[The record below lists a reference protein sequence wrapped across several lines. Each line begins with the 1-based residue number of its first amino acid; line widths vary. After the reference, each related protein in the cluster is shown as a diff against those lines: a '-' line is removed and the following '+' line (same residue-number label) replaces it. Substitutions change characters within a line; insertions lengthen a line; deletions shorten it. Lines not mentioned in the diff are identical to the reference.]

1 MRAATSTHRAPVRH
15 HSQHAF
21 FQTVEE
27 TPAMRTL
34 RAAPPAPRLCP
45 VNSVNPASPARPAPL
60 ALAIALALAASAAA
74 PHAWAQGQPAETAA
88 AIHLPAQPL
97 GQALNELARQAGLQL
112 LVRPELVAG
121 KTAPAVSGRLTARQA
136 LQRLL
141 AGSGLAADVRG
152 AEVTVRPLPAAP
164 ARPAAP
170 ATPAAAPGEAQALPA
185 VTVTA
190 APDLSGTTEG
200 TRSFTTRAMSSATG
214 LALSPR
220 ETPQSVSVITRE
232 RIEAQGLGTL
242 SDAVAATPG
251 MHTMPNDTRGDRMSA
266 RGFEINNYQI
276 DGVSLNWPRQ
286 WDAGETRNNLAMYD
300 RVEVVR
306 GATGLLTGAGE
317 PSASINMVRK
327 RAESDV
333 FTGQVQ
339 GELGSWQHRS
349 GMADVSAPLNA
360 SRSVRARVV
369 AQATSRDTFIDR
381 EHIDSQLFYGTVEAD
396 LSDATRL
403 TLGGDWQNFKP
414 RGAPWSGLLLWD
426 SEGRRITDWPRGYS
440 LAANWG
446 GWASTQKTLFA
457 KLEHRFNDDWTLK
470 LDAQHADNNADL
482 KLSWPEGAPDRHS
495 GGGVEFYNSYQ
506 QSERNQKDLGLRLN
520 GAFNAWGRRHELMTG
535 LIWARQRWWAEKTHE
550 GEYALP
556 NVWAFDGTVP
566 EPPRLAEP
574 ELMGDVRS
582 TQRAAYVA
590 ARLHV
595 AEPLKLI
602 VGTRVT
608 DLKRTGGAG
617 AIWHYAFQTHD
628 KHVFTPYIGAVY
640 DLGGSYSA
648 YASATRIFKPQ
659 EDRDRHGQPLPS
671 LQGRNLEA
679 GLKAEWLDGQLTG
692 SLAVF
697 QTTQDKLAVPDGNLI
712 VPGTVDEQAYRAAN
726 NVKTRGYELELTG
739 RLAPGWDVSL
749 GWTQLSTKEADGAR
763 VRPQHPSRM
772 LKLYTQYRLPGA
784 WNKLTLGGGLNWQGR
799 TYTNTENPVTGAPEQ
814 LRQNAYALLNL
825 SARYQF
831 TPQLGARLAVN
842 NVLDKRYLS
851 NVSAFD
857 RLQYGAPRS
866 VMLTV
871 DYRF

>member
-1 MRAATSTHRAPVRH
+1 
-15 HSQHAF
+15 
-21 FQTVEE
+21 
-27 TPAMRTL
+27 
-34 RAAPPAPRLCP
+34 
-45 VNSVNPASPARPAPL
+45 
-60 ALAIALALAASAAA
+60 
-74 PHAWAQGQPAETAA
+74 
-88 AIHLPAQPL
+88 
-97 GQALNELARQAGLQL
+97 
-112 LVRPELVAG
+112 
-121 KTAPAVSGRLTARQA
+121 
-136 LQRLL
+136 
-141 AGSGLAADVRG
+141 
-152 AEVTVRPLPAAP
+152 
-164 ARPAAP
+164 
-170 ATPAAAPGEAQALPA
+170 
-185 VTVTA
+185 
-190 APDLSGTTEG
+190 
-200 TRSFTTRAMSSATG
+200 
-214 LALSPR
+214 
-220 ETPQSVSVITRE
+220 
-232 RIEAQGLGTL
+232 
-242 SDAVAATPG
+242 
-251 MHTMPNDTRGDRMSA
+251 
-266 RGFEINNYQI
+266 
-276 DGVSLNWPRQ
+276 
-286 WDAGETRNNLAMYD
+286 
-300 RVEVVR
+300 
-306 GATGLLTGAGE
+306 TGAGE
-317 PSASINMVRK
+317 PAASINLVRK

-414 RGAPWSGLLLWD
+414 RAQPWGALPIWD

-440 LAANWG
+440 LAPSWG
-446 GWASTQKTLFA
+446 SWASTQKTLFA

-482 KLSWPEGAPDRHS
+482 KLSWLDVKPDRRT
-495 GGGVEFYNSYQ
+495 GAGVTMGNYFH
-506 QSERNQKDLGLRLN
+506 QSEHNQKNVSLRLN

-535 LIWARQRWWAEKTHE
+535 LSWARQRWWAEQTHD

-566 EPPRLAEP
+566 EPSLLAEP
-574 ELMGDVRS
+574 TLMGDVRS

-595 AEPLKLI
+595 ADPLKLI

-617 AIWHYAFQTHD
+617 AAFHTSFQTHD
-628 KHVFTPYIGAVY
+628 QHVFTPYIGAVY

-659 EDRDRHGQPLPS
+659 EERDRHGQPLPS

-679 GLKAEWLDGQLTG
+679 GLKAEWLDGQITG

-749 GWTQLSTKEADGAR
+749 GWTQFSSKEPNGAR
-763 VRPQHPSRM
+763 VLPEHPSR
-772 LKLYTQYRLPGA
+772 LFKLYTQYRLPGA

-799 TYTNTENPVTGAPEQ
+799 TYYDIENPVTGAAEP
-814 LRQNAYALLNL
+814 LAQNAYALLNL
-825 SARYQF
+825 NARYQF
-831 TPQLGARLAVN
+831 TPQLSARLAVN
-842 NVLDKRYLS
+842 NVLDKRYLN
-851 NVSAFD
+851 NVSVWS
-857 RLQYGAPRS
+857 LQYGAPRS